1 MASDTPDNNLR
12 ALRHVYTANDPLS
25 QQAVFTKVR
34 QSIQTAYSEGSMAI
48 DTIYGASTLD
58 RHAGAGFSNGDT
70 PSDAA
75 ACSALGAGAA
85 SPGGTVCRVVDFAPL
100 HQCAMSRG
108 QNLDY
113 AAVVEGSIVLRLDS
127 GQETRLERGDVAVQR
142 AANHVWQNPSKT
154 EWARV
159 LFVLQD
165 SSPRSSAK
173 CYI

>member
-1 MASDTPDNNLR
+1 MASHSRDNHLR

-25 QQAVFTKVR
+25 RQAVFTKVR
-34 QSIQTAYSEGSMAI
+34 EGAQTTYSEGGLAI

-58 RHAGAGFSNGDT
+58 THPGQDSE
-70 PSDAA
+70 AA
-75 ACSALGAGAA
+75 ARSALGAGAA

-100 HQCAMSRG
+100 HECAMSRG

-113 AAVVEGSIVLRLDS
+113 AAVIEGSIVLSLDS

-142 AANHVWQNPSKT
+142 AASHVWRNPSKT

-159 LFVLQD
+159 FFVLQD
-165 SSPRSSAK
+165 SSPTTPSSSK